1 MLGNNSLFWKQW
13 KKRKRTKHLS
23 CLPTQTSSKYLM
35 KKIFSLKKYS
45 QIINEEEKIEFSL
58 SLILKN
64 PGSDHQL
71 SVTTQQRQPNIDVP
85 RLKKKKKKKRTYHLW
100 SSFAKINK
108 ELNLNLINSLERINT
123 FQEKQGT
130 EEHMKWHY
138 RDAVR
143 KIQTMRN
150 YRT

>member
-1 MLGNNSLFWKQW
+1 
-13 KKRKRTKHLS
+13 
-23 CLPTQTSSKYLM
+23 M

-85 RLKKKKKKKRTYHLW
+85 RLKKKKRKK
-100 SSFAKINK
+100 
-108 ELNLNLINSLERINT
+108 
-123 FQEKQGT
+123 
-130 EEHMKWHY
+130 EHTIYEVVLQK
-138 RDAVR
+138 
-143 KIQTMRN
+143 
-150 YRT
+150 